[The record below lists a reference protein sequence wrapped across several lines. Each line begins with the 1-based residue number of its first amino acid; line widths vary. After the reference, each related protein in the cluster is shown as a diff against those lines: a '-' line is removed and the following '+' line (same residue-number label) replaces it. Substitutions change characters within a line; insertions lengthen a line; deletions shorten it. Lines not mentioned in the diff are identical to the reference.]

1 MKDLLISLRDFF
13 VSLRLTVAL
22 LVFGMLLVFAATLDQ
37 VNLGIWA
44 VQEKYF
50 RSFIVYGRFGSFA
63 VPMFPGGYLIGGLL
77 LINLVAAHVYRF
89 SFTWRKTGIQLA
101 HFGLILL
108 LLGELFTGILQEDFQ
123 MRIGRG
129 ETVNYAES
137 FRDTELAI
145 IDTTDAQFD
154 EIVAVP
160 SPLLQK
166 GRPIQHPKLPFR
178 VIPKAY
184 YPNSIVQMRPESG
197 PASPAT
203 AGIGPRLSAA
213 PQPITYRDN
222 ERNLPTAF
230 VELVGA
236 EGSLGTYLVSTH
248 LLRPQEFEHA
258 GRTWKIALRV
268 RRLYQPFSL
277 TLNELR
283 HDVYPG
289 TEIPKNFSS
298 RVQVKTPDGSEDR
311 EVLIYMNN
319 PLRFGGQT
327 FYQYQMDRNSG
338 YSVLQVVRNPS
349 WLMPYIA
356 CTLMT
361 LGLTMQF
368 GFHLVG
374 FVGRRRTQSQAGG
387 GPLPGPVQ
395 TGATLP

>member
-1 MKDLLISLRDFF
+1 MKDLIRSLRDFF

-37 VNLGIWA
+37 VNLGVWA

-50 RSFIVYGRFGSFA
+50 RSFIVYGRIGNVA

-77 LINLVAAHVYRF
+77 LANLIAAHVYRF
-89 SFTWRKTGIQLA
+89 SFTWRKAGIQLA

-108 LLGELFTGILQEDFQ
+108 LLGELFTGLLQQDFQ

-137 FRDTELAI
+137 FRDVELVI
-145 IDTTDAQFD
+145 TDTTDAQFD
-154 EIVAVP
+154 DVVAIP
-160 SPLLQK
+160 ARMLQAGK
-166 GRPIQHPKLPFR
+166 PIQHPKLPFR
-178 VIPKAY
+178 VIPKTY
-184 YPNSIVQMRPESG
+184 YPNSVVQMRAENAP
-197 PASPAT
+197 PTPAT
-203 AGIGPRLSAA
+203 AGIGPRLSVA
-213 PQPITYRDN
+213 PQPITHRDD
-222 ERNLPTAF
+222 ERNLPSAF
-230 VELVGA
+230 VELPGSDS
-236 EGSLGTYLVSTH
+236 SLGTFLVSTH

-258 GRTWKIALRV
+258 GRKWKIALRI
-268 RRLYQPFSL
+268 RRVYYPFSL

-298 RVQVKTPDGSEDR
+298 RVQLKTPDGREDR

-349 WLMPYIA
+349 WLVPYIA
-356 CTLMT
+356 CVLMT
-361 LGLTMQF
+361 LGLTVQF
-368 GFHLVG
+368 GMHLVG
-374 FVGRRRTQSQAGG
+374 FVRRRAQLQSAAA
-387 GPLPGPVQ
+387 PLPRPAE
-395 TGATLP
+395 TGAGSNR